1 MWRMKVT
8 AVSLVVMGALLF
20 GSAIAFAGWG
30 WNAKVDVEGTKISTS
45 WSVTDDKN
53 GAADYIAEITLTVP
67 MNTDVN
73 VIKVAPR
80 ETMEVVYTNA
90 ACTGDDVNAVVSYL
104 VTGHG
109 DGSDVS
115 VSVDRVGGGGKHNY
129 GSASGQVNSEL
140 PVTVDVVLKGA
151 CNS

>member
-45 WSVTDDKN
+45 WSVPGDTN
-53 GAADYIAEITLTVP
+53 GAADYTAAITLTVP
-67 MNTDVN
+67 KNTDVN

-80 ETMEVVYTNA
+80 ETMDVVPTDVE
-90 ACTGDDVNAVVSYL
+90 CSGDDVNAVVTYHI
-104 VTGHG
+104 TGA
-109 DGSDVS
+109 DGAVA

-129 GSASGQVNSEL
+129 GSADGFVGSDVS
-140 PVTVDVVLKGA
+140 VDVLLVGA